1 MHLNDTKTTTGFSN
15 FPAVLLRRF
24 RPELVQATV
33 PALSREEL
41 RRIVRDMVD

>member
-1 MHLNDTKTTTGFSN
+1 MHLNDTKTNTFTN
-15 FPAVLLRRF
+15 FPAALLRRF
-24 RPELVQATV
+24 RPELAQVTT